1 VADVM
6 KVTSILSMLP
16 KPLKPFVSVYVR
28 VHLFQSKSVII
39 QDSLTNYHQPSGQ
52 DSTDGR
58 VHQAPSRGAPHEDG
72 RAR

>member
-1 VADVM
+1 M

-16 KPLKPFVSVYVR
+16 KPLKPYVSIYVR
-28 VHLFQSKSVII
+28 EHLFQSEGVII
-39 QDSLTNYHQPSGQ
+39 QDSRSDYLQPSGQ

-58 VHQAPSRGAPHEDG
+58 VHQTPVRGAPHEDG